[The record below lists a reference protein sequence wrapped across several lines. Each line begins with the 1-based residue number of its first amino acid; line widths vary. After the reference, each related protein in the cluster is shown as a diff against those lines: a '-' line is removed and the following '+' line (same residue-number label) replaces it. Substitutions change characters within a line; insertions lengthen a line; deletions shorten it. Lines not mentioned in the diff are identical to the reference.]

1 MQGALVVRNTR
12 KRVAVMSYK
21 SKPPIPT
28 EAEINGCIAG
38 MAVVILVIVT
48 GFAFGYILY
57 LLEAAK

>member
-1 MQGALVVRNTR
+1 MG
-12 KRVAVMSYK
+12 YK

-38 MAVVILVIVT
+38 MAVVVLVIVT

-57 LLEAAK
+57 LLEAAR